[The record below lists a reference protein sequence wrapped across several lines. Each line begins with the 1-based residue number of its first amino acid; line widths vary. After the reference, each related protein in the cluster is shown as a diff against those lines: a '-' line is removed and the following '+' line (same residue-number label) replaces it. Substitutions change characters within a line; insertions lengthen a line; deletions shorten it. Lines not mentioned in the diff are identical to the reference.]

1 MQNSD
6 ASGKRNM
13 DSNNVKSRSP
23 SSEDMYSAKSVPS
36 KKNKNSKIDS
46 EGINTH
52 AHEPIRQLESG
63 IFSETTIVI
72 ENPIQSKTIFLRMVE
87 EAQEEI
93 AIIFPSLN
101 SVKRKSRIGL
111 FNLLKL
117 KNQDLRLRILST
129 NVDIVKEIL
138 LLEYSKEKG
147 NMIDNVAI
155 REIARQQNIR
165 STILMI
171 DKKQLLSLEIK
182 DNTKE
187 TFEEATGLA
196 TYSTSPPTLLSY
208 LSIFEILWTQSEMVN
223 NLRIANDKLTQSEEM
238 EREFINTAA
247 HELRTP
253 TQAIMGYVELD
264 REILE
269 DLLKNNKIT
278 VDDELN
284 NIIQHLKGHFDAIS
298 RNSSRLS
305 ELINNLLDVA
315 RIEYNRKNGLL
326 LHKIKLDLINEIT
339 DLIKTQL
346 DQKIKAKNIKINLI
360 NKSMQEEISV
370 YADRSRLNQIIN
382 NLIGNAIKF
391 SNQNGVI
398 DVIVEDNTSKLSKVG
413 MGIRE
418 NNLESHDTN
427 IQIIRDKEITKEIFI
442 SIIFNNDIYNTILI

>member
-1 MQNSD
+1 LQNSD

-284 NIIQHLKGHFDAIS
+284 KPVFFPMFKIS
-298 RNSSRLS
+298 SRRNSV
-305 ELINNLLDVA
+305 E
-315 RIEYNRKNGLL
+315 
-326 LHKIKLDLINEIT
+326 KIHPK
-339 DLIKTQL
+339 K
-346 DQKIKAKNIKINLI
+346 
-360 NKSMQEEISV
+360 
-370 YADRSRLNQIIN
+370 
-382 NLIGNAIKF
+382 
-391 SNQNGVI
+391 
-398 DVIVEDNTSKLSKVG
+398 
-413 MGIRE
+413 
-418 NNLESHDTN
+418 
-427 IQIIRDKEITKEIFI
+427 
-442 SIIFNNDIYNTILI
+442 